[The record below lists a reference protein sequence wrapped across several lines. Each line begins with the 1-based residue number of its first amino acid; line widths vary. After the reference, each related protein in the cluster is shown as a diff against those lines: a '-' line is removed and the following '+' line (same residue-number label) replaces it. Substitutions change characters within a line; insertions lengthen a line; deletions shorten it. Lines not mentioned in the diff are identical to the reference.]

1 MVSCVARLRDIFD
14 EADKNLSQLDR
25 LILDV
30 IRGFGISVLSTMLS
44 AIGRTKS
51 GGTPRKIGID
61 TVLGH
66 VKFTCLY
73 HAPDPGA
80 PMSRQDQRRRKREKA
95 KGQRR
100 IKNGTFARMGGAQCA
115 FPFKEELRLLDGM
128 TPALATLHNRVAVF
142 SGSFR
147 EGADTLRHLAGVVM
161 SESTFMRRAYAAGK
175 RAEFEQDLEVMR
187 QVVSGALP
195 FHLTQALIAVV
206 PTLYIML
213 DGTGVPCVKKDTRG
227 RVGKNGKPAG
237 TREIKVGVIGTF
249 RWKDARGRPVRD
261 PRGETYI
268 ATDKEA
274 QSFGAMLRRV
284 ANSRGYGGKFRIQI
298 CGDGAEWIAKIVEK
312 AFPGQ
317 EVIFV
322 NDFYHACEHLH
333 DFLAYAL
340 KEKKVSRKIYTKAR
354 GILKRNGGH
363 GLITHLE
370 RVYGK
375 AIQDNEDA
383 TKELNYFTKR
393 IENMK
398 YPEYR
403 KQGLYIGSGIIEATC
418 RTVVAR
424 RCKQAGMHW
433 RLKNA
438 AAMCALVAKYRSA
451 IPADKPAA

>member
-80 PMSRQDQRRRKREKA
+80 PMSRQDRRRREREKA

-100 IKNGTFARMGGAQCA
+100 IKNGSFARMGGAQSA
-115 FPFKEELRLLDGM
+115 FPFKEELRLLDDM
-128 TPALATLHNRVAVF
+128 TPALAALHNRVAVF

-175 RAEFEQDLEVMR
+175 RAELEQDLEVMR
-187 QVVSGALP
+187 QVVSGTLP

-237 TREIKVGVIGTF
+237 TREIKVGAIGTF
-249 RWKDARGRPVRD
+249 RWKDARGCPVRD

-268 ATDKEA
+268 ATAKEA

-312 AFPGQ
+312 AFPGK

-438 AAMCALVAKYRSA
+438 AAMCALVARYRSA